1 IQLLPGVSKGV
12 EGSSDLFVRGGAAD
26 QNLVLLDGAPVYNT
40 GHLFGFLSVFNPD
53 ILQGVESINGAF
65 PAYYGGRLSSILN
78 VTTKSQLVDRTHVSG
93 NIGLLASRLM
103 VSQPIIKNKLHIWI
117 AARRT
122 YIDQVL
128 SAVNE
133 SLPYY
138 FYDLNTKLSFKPSS
152 RDYLEVTYY
161 SGQDVLSYAREP
173 RDSSRN
179 SNRSTDF
186 TIASSTQTVLW
197 RRSIAPN
204 VSSELSLYGTRFK
217 YNIQN
222 SFQDNRLFVNSS
234 IRDWGGKWK
243 FQWDSLRGVSLFAGI
258 EAIHHSV
265 SPNIIS
271 TSGEISELLPSSA
284 SEAQTSLESSIFI
297 QADGKWKVRWSWS
310 AGLRLSSANVGNQF
324 YVNPEPRLALRYKL
338 QPNTALKFSYSRM
351 SQYLH
356 RVSSSA
362 IAFPTDIW
370 YPVTKNI
377 NPQTSDQITLAL
389 QQVLPGKSMFVS
401 LEGYYKKMNQL
412 VGYQEGANLFLN
424 TEFEEQLI
432 QGAGKAYGLEVL
444 IKKESGK
451 LTGWISYTLSRSE
464 RKYDEVNQGQ
474 WFFSR
479 YDRRHNGAVVMNYE
493 FVKRWSFSAV
503 FEFISGSRFT
513 PIIGQYIVPSP
524 TLAGVNLIP
533 VYAPLNS
540 VKLAN
545 THRLDLGIKF
555 RSRPERKI
563 QSEWFA
569 GVYNVYNRATPFGI
583 TIEPNS
589 DGSYRYQQPG
599 LFGLLPFVS
608 YGFKF

>member
-1 IQLLPGVSKGV
+1 V

-243 FQWDSLRGVSLFAGI
+243 FQWDCCVVSLCLQ
-258 EAIHHSV
+258 V
-265 SPNIIS
+265 SKPFII
-271 TSGEISELLPSSA
+271 
-284 SEAQTSLESSIFI
+284 Q
-297 QADGKWKVRWSWS
+297 
-310 AGLRLSSANVGNQF
+310 
-324 YVNPEPRLALRYKL
+324 
-338 QPNTALKFSYSRM
+338 
-351 SQYLH
+351 
-356 RVSSSA
+356 
-362 IAFPTDIW
+362 
-370 YPVTKNI
+370 
-377 NPQTSDQITLAL
+377 
-389 QQVLPGKSMFVS
+389 
-401 LEGYYKKMNQL
+401 
-412 VGYQEGANLFLN
+412 
-424 TEFEEQLI
+424 
-432 QGAGKAYGLEVL
+432 
-444 IKKESGK
+444 
-451 LTGWISYTLSRSE
+451 
-464 RKYDEVNQGQ
+464 
-474 WFFSR
+474 
-479 YDRRHNGAVVMNYE
+479 
-493 FVKRWSFSAV
+493 
-503 FEFISGSRFT
+503 
-513 PIIGQYIVPSP
+513 
-524 TLAGVNLIP
+524 
-533 VYAPLNS
+533 
-540 VKLAN
+540 
-545 THRLDLGIKF
+545 
-555 RSRPERKI
+555 
-563 QSEWFA
+563 
-569 GVYNVYNRATPFGI
+569 
-583 TIEPNS
+583 
-589 DGSYRYQQPG
+589 
-599 LFGLLPFVS
+599 
-608 YGFKF
+608 